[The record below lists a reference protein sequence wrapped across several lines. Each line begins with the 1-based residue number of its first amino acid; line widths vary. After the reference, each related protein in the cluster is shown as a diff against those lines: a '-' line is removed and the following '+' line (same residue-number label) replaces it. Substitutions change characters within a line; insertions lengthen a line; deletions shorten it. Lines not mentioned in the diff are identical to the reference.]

1 MNRKHRLLLPLVLF
15 ALAAAQILFLGAC
28 RKSSEPTP
36 AATPQSS
43 TATPGSKERHHGMFI
58 GGVSPLIVSMSPD
71 TVQFHNGHI
80 PVTRFSLT
88 YEIDHPEKTK
98 KAYISV
104 YADGVGEVQQFD
116 VDVQPRG
123 QIEFFLDASNFDF
136 GPTVRFRVHCPYGD
150 SDWYTMGSAPVTS
163 LQSNSTREIA
173 GVNPPYIVRRP
184 PGIAGGVPITIAS
197 AMITTTCTP
206 EAQVDSSSVELQNIV
221 ASDKRITALLPFD
234 ALEGRPVT
242 LRHLQVKLVVNGPGM
257 PAADI
262 YNLNFVE

>member
-1 MNRKHRLLLPLVLF
+1 
-15 ALAAAQILFLGAC
+15 
-28 RKSSEPTP
+28 
-36 AATPQSS
+36 
-43 TATPGSKERHHGMFI
+43 
-58 GGVSPLIVSMSPD
+58 
-71 TVQFHNGHI
+71 
-80 PVTRFSLT
+80 
-88 YEIDHPEKTK
+88 
-98 KAYISV
+98 
-104 YADGVGEVQQFD
+104 
-116 VDVQPRG
+116 
-123 QIEFFLDASNFDF
+123 
-136 GPTVRFRVHCPYGD
+136 
-150 SDWYTMGSAPVTS
+150 MGSAPVTS

-173 GVNPPYIVRRP
+173 GVNPPYTVRRP

-206 EAQVDSSSVELQNIV
+206 EAQVDSSSVDLQNIV